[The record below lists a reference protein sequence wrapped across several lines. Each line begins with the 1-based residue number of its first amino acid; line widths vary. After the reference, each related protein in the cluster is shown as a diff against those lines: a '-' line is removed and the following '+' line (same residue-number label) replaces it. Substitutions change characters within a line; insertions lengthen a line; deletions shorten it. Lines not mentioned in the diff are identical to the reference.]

1 MMSHRTRRGI
11 ILLGS
16 LCLVSFWASRQDDGD
31 GSDPIQGLD
40 PRMDY
45 ALDNFEMLAF
55 DERGLP
61 AITLWAP
68 RLANDAATG
77 IGTVDEPRAEL
88 HHDGFRWNIVAT
100 QATVSSDREVIHF
113 TGDVRMVRESG
124 EPSDHLEI
132 ESSEVTLE
140 VTPRLAWSEQVVD
153 VADPAGNMTARGFRV
168 DMLTNHYHLESE
180 IAGTYE
186 IQAN

>member
-1 MMSHRTRRGI
+1 MMSPQTRRGI

-31 GSDPIQGLD
+31 GAGPIQGLD

-45 ALDNFEMLAF
+45 ALADFQMLAY

-77 IGTVDEPRAEL
+77 IGAVDAPRAEL
-88 HHDGFRWNIVAT
+88 HHDGFRWNISADH
-100 QATVSSDREVIHF
+100 ATVSSDREIIFF
-113 TGDVRMVRESG
+113 TGDVRLVRDSG
-124 EPSDHLEI
+124 EPSEHLEI

-140 VTPRLAWSEQVVD
+140 VTPRLAWSKQLVD
-153 VADPAGNMTARGFRV
+153 VADPAGRMSARGFRV
-168 DMLTNHYHLESE
+168 NMLSNHYHLESG
-180 IAGTYE
+180 ITGTYE